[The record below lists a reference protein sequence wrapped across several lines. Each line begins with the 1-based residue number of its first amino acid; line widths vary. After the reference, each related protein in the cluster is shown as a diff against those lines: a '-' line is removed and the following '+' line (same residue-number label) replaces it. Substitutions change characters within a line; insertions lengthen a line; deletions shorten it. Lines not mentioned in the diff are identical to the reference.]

1 MNPAH
6 TLLMQQRYSKTWV
19 RQFRT
24 LAFVKFFFYNAFN
37 ASKKPQFLIGKF
49 SKETVIP
56 RLRITLPTFANLLLL
71 LSRDTLRYLSS
82 LCKTPNICPE
92 SSFFYIKFYGK
103 LKILRGFY
111 QSFLRSITVTGEWTT
126 TQSFFKGKEK
136 SIVKCQP
143 FSLEKLK
150 GWQYKSLSQG

>member
-1 MNPAH
+1 M
-6 TLLMQQRYSKTWV
+6 
-19 RQFRT
+19 
-24 LAFVKFFFYNAFN
+24 
-37 ASKKPQFLIGKF
+37 FLTHQKNLSFWLENLVNKLWSPTENI
-49 SKETVIP
+49 
-56 RLRITLPTFANLLLL
+56 ITLPTFANLLLL

-82 LCKTPNICPE
+82 LWKTPNICPE

-111 QSFLRSITVTGEWTT
+111 QSFLRSLTVAGEWTT
-126 TQSFFKGKEK
+126 TQSFFKGKK
-136 SIVKCQP
+136 KIIVKCQP

>member
-24 LAFVKFFFYNAFN
+24 LTFVKFFSIMFLTHQ
-37 ASKKPQFLIGKF
+37 KKPQFLIGKF
-49 SKETVIP
+49 SKQVIP

-82 LCKTPNICPE
+82 LWKTTNICLE

-111 QSFLRSITVTGEWTT
+111 QSFLRSLTVAGEWTT
-126 TQSFFKGKEK
+126 TQSFFKGKKK